1 MELWIRSQ
9 KGLTLKKVDQVY
21 IEFKGTEGIY
31 FVRDNS
37 DVLGEYETNERAL
50 EVLDK
55 IHTCIQTNAVF
66 EIYSNLGGFANNF
79 NDKYNLVPVYQ
90 MPKE

>member
-9 KGLTLKKVDQVY
+9 KGLILKKVDQVY
-21 IEFKGTEGIY
+21 TEFKGTEGIY

-50 EVLDK
+50 EVLDE
-55 IHTCIQTNAVF
+55 IQRLMIASLVDKNLDGYGVV
-66 EIYSNLGGFANNF
+66 IYE
-79 NDKYNLVPVYQ
+79 